1 MMRKTILSLV
11 AITAI
16 INAQTNGIDELTP
29 LTDLIP
35 QANETGL
42 DKISF
47 GGYGKIDYVNNID
60 DKTKSD
66 TLDMYRFIM
75 YIGYQFSDNIKLVSE
90 IEWEHGGRES
100 TGGYGIVEQAYIDF
114 KINEL
119 LSIKAGHLLVP
130 MGVVNLYHEPTSFN
144 AVARPEVEKYII
156 PSTWHENGVVA
167 HGKFSDFSY
176 QIGILAGFN
185 AEDNKDIRSMRQN
198 GQKSKA
204 EDFGFVARLDYNGLA
219 GFNIGGSFYMGDAG
233 QNVTGLEDVSITI
246 AEAHASYNYKG
257 FTLKGLYAMSKIDNG
272 DKIATLSIAN
282 GSPTAVAT
290 EAEGYYINASYTI
303 DKWTPFVRYEAYNDK
318 KRYYDNTATS
328 ADEKDDI
335 INTTI
340 GLNYK
345 PTPNVVVKAN
355 YVLRDNRGVDENR
368 FELGVGYSF

>member
-1 MMRKTILSLV
+1 MKKTILSLV
-11 AITAI
+11 ALSAI
-16 INAQTNGIDELTP
+16 INAQTNGIDDLQP

-35 QANETGL
+35 QASEIGL

-60 DKTKSD
+60 DKSKTD

-90 IEWEHGGRES
+90 IEWEHGGEES
-100 TGGYGIVEQAYIDF
+100 TGGYGIIEQAYLDF
-114 KINEL
+114 KINKV
-119 LSIKAGHLLVP
+119 LSIKAGHIIVP
-130 MGVVNLYHEPTSFN
+130 MGMVNLYHEPTAFN

-156 PSTWHENGVVA
+156 PSTWHENGVIA
-167 HGKFSDFSY
+167 HGKFADFSY
-176 QIGILAGFN
+176 QAGILAGFN

-219 GFNIGGSFYMGDAG
+219 GFNIGGSFYTGNAG
-233 QNVTGLEDVSITI
+233 QGVVGLEDVSITI

-257 FTLKGLYAMSKIDNG
+257 FTLRGLYAMSTIDNG
-272 DKIATLSIAN
+272 DDIVTLSIAN
-282 GSPTAVAT
+282 GSPTGVAT

-303 DKWTPFVRYEAYNDK
+303 DEWTPFVRYEAYNDK
-318 KRYYDNTATS
+318 KKSYDNTATR
-328 ADEKDDI
+328 DDKKDDI

-340 GLNYK
+340 GINYK
-345 PTPNVVVKAN
+345 PTPNVVIKAN

-368 FELGVGYSF
+368 FELGLGYSF

>member
-1 MMRKTILSLV
+1 MKKTILSLV
-11 AITAI
+11 AVTAI

-35 QANETGL
+35 QTNETGL

-282 GSPTAVAT
+282 GSPTTVAT

-340 GLNYK
+340 GINYK